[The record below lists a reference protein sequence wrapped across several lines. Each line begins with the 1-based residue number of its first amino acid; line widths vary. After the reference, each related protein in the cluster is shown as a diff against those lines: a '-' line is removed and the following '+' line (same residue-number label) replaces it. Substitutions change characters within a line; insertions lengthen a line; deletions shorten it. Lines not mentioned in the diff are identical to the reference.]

1 MQQVMWETVFNAQF
15 EEILENHGL
24 DRSDAI
30 KIDSLKGQI
39 NISRRSSCK
48 LMIEVEDNWKQKLA
62 RILKEDNSVRK

>member
-1 MQQVMWETVFNAQF
+1 MQQVMWETVFNEQF
-15 EEILENHGL
+15 EEFLETHGI

-62 RILKEDNSVRK
+62 RILKEDKLVHK

>member
-1 MQQVMWETVFNAQF
+1 MQQVMWETVFNEQF
-15 EEILENHGL
+15 EEFLETHGI

>member
-1 MQQVMWETVFNAQF
+1 MQQVMWETVFNEQF
-15 EEILENHGL
+15 EEFLETHGI

-62 RILKEDNSVRK
+62 RILKEDNLVHK